1 MLNQSKG
8 AQDPRR
14 ASSLQPPGL
23 EKRLHLAQA
32 LTHTRGQGAD
42 LGRGLVQVGDNH
54 SHKTAGRTGPHASR
68 TRPNPP
74 ALAPVPA
81 LLPAR
86 RPSYPRIMF

>member
-1 MLNQSKG
+1 MG
-8 AQDPRR
+8 TQDPRR
-14 ASSLQPPGL
+14 ASSLQFPGL
-23 EKRLHLAQA
+23 EKCLHLMQA
-32 LTHTRGQGAD
+32 LAHARGPGAD
-42 LGRGLVQVGDNH
+42 FGRGLVQVGDH
-54 SHKTAGRTGPHASR
+54 DGHETAGRTGPHASR